1 MRCITRNELCVGYRE
16 ELDLIFQNET
26 GKVLQRNVIS
36 ESPAQIESG
45 RSRSRSLSRVDISS
59 PSASPASV
67 ASWQTDFTLPEE
79 EDPTVSKFMDNY
91 VIYPCTETS
100 NAGFLEHLP
109 SLFKEVNV
117 EGRFALRYAVQ
128 AAAYGDV
135 SRQRQSSE
143 DAKKA
148 MEYYGDALAALSKSL
163 SEKGKVPDDY
173 DLMTV
178 VLLDIFEVIVTQD
191 WFERRMLISL
201 DCVSA

>member
-16 ELDLIFQNET
+16 ESDLIFQNET
-26 GKVLQRNVIS
+26 DKVLQRNEIP
-36 ESPAQIESG
+36 ELTAQVSSS
-45 RSRSRSLSRVDISS
+45 RSRSRSLSRLDTSS

-67 ASWQTDFTLPEE
+67 TSWQTDITLPEE

-148 MEYYGDALAALSKSL
+148 LEYYGNALAALSTSL
-163 SEKGKVPDDY
+163 SEKSKVPDDY

-178 VLLDIFEVIVTQD
+178 VLLDIFEVIVAKDLFKITV
-191 WFERRMLISL
+191 LTI
-201 DCVSA
+201 